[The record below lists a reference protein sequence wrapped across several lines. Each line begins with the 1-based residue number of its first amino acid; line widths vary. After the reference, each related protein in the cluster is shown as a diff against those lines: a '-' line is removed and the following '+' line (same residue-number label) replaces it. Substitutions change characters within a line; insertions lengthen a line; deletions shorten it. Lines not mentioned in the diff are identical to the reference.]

1 MELRN
6 LLDNSVPA
14 GEKRKVAPAFDSVP
28 NFTMIQRDR
37 ILSLEAELEKITKLY
52 DLEKKCSQVY
62 SKFYHESK
70 ARVTEDK

>member
-14 GEKRKVAPAFDSVP
+14 DEKKKIAPAKDSVP
-28 NFTMIQRDR
+28 NFTLIQRDR

-52 DLEKKCSQVY
+52 DLEKKCSEVY
-62 SKFYHESK
+62 SKFYHEYKS
-70 ARVTEDK
+70 RMTEDK